1 MEEGEEEGGKGGEG
15 GRGES
20 KRNQKGKGESEVFS
34 ELEFEPKVQSGDCQE
49 SLFFLCGENSENSGF

>member
-1 MEEGEEEGGKGGEG
+1 MEEGVEEGGKGGEG

-34 ELEFEPKVQSGDCQE
+34 ELEFEPNVQSGDCQE